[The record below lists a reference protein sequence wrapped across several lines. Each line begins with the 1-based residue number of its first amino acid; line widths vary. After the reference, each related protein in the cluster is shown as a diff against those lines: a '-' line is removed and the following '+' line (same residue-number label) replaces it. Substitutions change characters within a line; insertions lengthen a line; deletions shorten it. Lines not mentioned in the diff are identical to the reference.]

1 MFQDGKSRIF
11 SICFKLFHSP
21 QFTNKFLYTLFLWT
35 KESPSYSVV
44 HLGTFELKAKL
55 KRHLKFE

>member
-1 MFQDGKSRIF
+1 MGSPEF
-11 SICFKLFHSP
+11 SQFVSNCFTLLSLLINSFILF
-21 QFTNKFLYTLFLWT
+21 FLWT